1 MADFDPSKPID
12 DPQVWFPK
20 GMFIGNKAQQ
30 LTINTLYDLFE
41 DDKQSIPLMLL
52 EKRQLETIVHA
63 WNDLKTYASDYIEH
77 AFMTNDPEQVTIQEY
92 VKQLDNAVD

>member
-30 LTINTLYDLFE
+30 LTINVHAADE
-41 DDKQSIPLMLL
+41 DDKTGP
-52 EKRQLETIVHA
+52 R
-63 WNDLKTYASDYIEH
+63 
-77 AFMTNDPEQVTIQEY
+77 
-92 VKQLDNAVD
+92 